1 MVARTIKSAH
11 LFASE
16 AGLCR
21 AVVFQCSS
29 KDIKANVPHRKSY
42 IRTKESCGCK
52 RCKRFNYDV
61 TPILRQ
67 YEVEGYDAIN
77 IEMYMNASI
86 TGGYIFPKQGCY
98 LCSANRHQATVP
110 ANPAIPVAASITIL
124 IKPSSE
130 PVRSRTGIV
139 QGK

>member
-1 MVARTIKSAH
+1 MRLTPHSLSILFITTKIKAANCQDKGNYQL
-11 LFASE
+11 LFAILVHTS
-16 AGLCR
+16 
-21 AVVFQCSS
+21 
-29 KDIKANVPHRKSY
+29 I
-42 IRTKESCGCK
+42 TKC
-52 RCKRFNYDV
+52 NQIIADV

-77 IEMYMNASI
+77 IEMYLNASI

-130 PVRSRTGIV
+130 PVSSRTGIV